1 MPGVFFWGGAVLVLA
16 ALFVWF
22 DLLRVVW
29 QLKKK
34 GQCSWPTVI
43 AICSLVLMLPAV
55 LSADYLMENGDRK
68 TGEMIQQV
76 GIGLMFAARG
86 FGAVGLWFDRRAG
99 SRNK

>member
-1 MPGVFFWGGAVLVLA
+1 MPGVFLAGVVLVLA
-16 ALFVWF
+16 ALFEWF
-22 DLLRVVW
+22 GLPRVVW

-55 LSADYLMENGDRK
+55 LSADYLVENGYQEP
-68 TGEMIQQV
+68 GEMIQQV
-76 GIGLMFAARG
+76 GIGLMFAAGG
-86 FGAVGLWFDRRAG
+86 FGAVGLWIDRRAG